1 MTSPS
6 HRSNS
11 PAPDSR
17 VPVLLMVA
25 LAVWVT
31 GFLFAFFR
39 QTLPNNPQFSRRDI
53 WLDLADQLL
62 GGSRSLTAGT
72 PALWTIEGLN
82 DRLPLIAC
90 GSLLFG
96 GAWLMGS
103 ALILF
108 LKRLPGWWPHSFFSR
123 SEEGVLQAGIGLA
136 LLSTWTLLI
145 GLCGSLSVISLSA
158 PTVVS
163 AAILLFFRFTK
174 QPVKAS
180 GGLDER
186 ETDLTPIAAPRW
198 SLLQKLIL
206 YGLLLPFSVYLLAGS
221 LTPSSDFDVREYHL
235 QGPKEWFQAGHIYF
249 LRHNVYTS
257 FPFLTE
263 MISLAGM
270 IVAGDPWRGS
280 LVGQF
285 VLATYALLT
294 SLTVFC
300 IARRLAGNTAGLVGS
315 LLHLTTPWTLRIS
328 IIALV
333 EGALTFY
340 VAASALLLICVLYGK
355 IRLASQRG
363 VWCVAGILSGSA
375 MACKYTGLISVILPA
390 TVLLMFSQFRALQSP
405 DSPPGTTVRKLILT
419 NILIFGSGVLLIM
432 GPWFYRNFMDT
443 GNPVYPLADALFQSP
458 EWNQEIAVRWKP
470 AHSASEHSLT
480 RIPQHLL
487 DVALRNDWSSGILF
501 ALLVPATF
509 LLRRGSAT
517 TVLGLLIIWQF
528 AAWWAFTHRI
538 DRFWVPAIPLVAAFS
553 SLAWT
558 LDQGKA
564 WKAFL
569 AASITVATLFNLQF
583 CRLPLVGFHSRL
595 MPLAEA
601 EQQVIRGD
609 FQMLNERLPENA
621 KVLMVG
627 EAEVFDARF
636 DLVYNT
642 VFDDSIFEQLAGVR
656 SGSPS
661 EPDFPQLRAVSE
673 IKQSLR
679 EEQITHVLVNWN
691 EILRYRLPGS
701 YGYTPWLQP
710 RRFEELQKLGILR
723 NETRLSWRK
732 WDDMSDQEQ
741 QVVESWE
748 GFELLRPS
756 PGTFSTIML
765 YEVTQD

>member
-11 PAPDSR
+11 PAQNSN
-17 VPVLLMVA
+17 VPVLLLVA

-62 GGSRSLTAGT
+62 GGNRTFASGT
-72 PALWTIEGLN
+72 PSLWTIEGLN

-90 GSLLFG
+90 GSLLFV

-103 ALILF
+103 AVILS
-108 LKRLPGWWPHSFFSR
+108 LKRLPGWWPLSFFTR
-123 SEEGVLQAGIGLA
+123 SEECVLQAGIGLA

-158 PTVVS
+158 PAFVA
-163 AAILLFFRFTK
+163 AAIVLFFQFSK
-174 QPVKAS
+174 QPATAS
-180 GGLDER
+180 ER
-186 ETDLTPIAAPRW
+186 SDDCDPERIPITALSW
-198 SLLQKLIL
+198 SRFQKLIL
-206 YGLLLPFSVYLLAGS
+206 YGLLLPFSVYLLVGS

-235 QGPKEWFQAGHIYF
+235 QGPKEWFQAGRIYF
-249 LRHNVYTS
+249 LQHNVYTS

-285 VLATYALLT
+285 VLASYALLT

-300 IARRLAGNTAGLVGS
+300 IARRLAGSTAGLVAS

-355 IRLASQRG
+355 IRFATQRG
-363 VWCVAGILSGSA
+363 VWGVAGILSGSA

-390 TVLLMFSQFRALQSP
+390 AALLVYSQFRALQS
-405 DSPPGTTVRKLILT
+405 SNAQPGATLRKLIVT

-470 AHSASEHSLT
+470 AHSPSEHSLT

-501 ALLVPATF
+501 ALLIPAAF
-509 LLRRGSAT
+509 LLRRRSAT
-517 TVLGLLIIWQF
+517 ATLGLLIVWQF

-558 LDQGKA
+558 LDQSKA
-564 WKAFL
+564 WRAFL
-569 AASITVATLFNLQF
+569 AVSIAVATLFNLQF
-583 CRLPLVGFHSRL
+583 CRLPLIGFHSRL
-595 MPLAEA
+595 MPLADA

-609 FQMLNERLPENA
+609 FQMLNQQLPKNA

-636 DLVYNT
+636 NLLYNT
-642 VFDDSIFEQLAGVR
+642 VFDDSIFEQLVGARPGF
-656 SGSPS
+656 SS
-661 EPDFPQLRAVSE
+661 ESDFPQLRSASE

-679 EEQITHVLVNWN
+679 QQQITHVLVNWN

-701 YGYTPWLQP
+701 YGYTPWVQP
-710 RRFEELQKLGILR
+710 RRFEELQQLGILR

-732 WDDMSDQEQ
+732 WEDMSDQEQ
-741 QVVESWE
+741 RVVESWE
-748 GFELLRPS
+748 GSELLRPS
-756 PGTFSTIML
+756 PSAFSTIML